1 MLDPKLKNDVA
12 LSLHGLNFDN
22 CDQSQRMAV
31 IMKIKSSQQ
40 TNGVLFAKTTRPDIK
55 EITAKKNEYLRELEQ
70 KKAAAAEQENL
81 FAERRQKWLQEK
93 RNEAE
98 LKTLYVTDRAEWTE
112 RMKAAYLAK
121 LENQKP

>member
-1 MLDPKLKNDVA
+1 
-12 LSLHGLNFDN
+12 
-22 CDQSQRMAV
+22 
-31 IMKIKSSQQ
+31 MKIKSSQH
-40 TNGVLFAKTTRPDIK
+40 TNGVLFAKNTRPDIK

-70 KKAAAAEQENL
+70 KKAEAEKQENL

>member
-1 MLDPKLKNDVA
+1 
-12 LSLHGLNFDN
+12 
-22 CDQSQRMAV
+22 MAV
-31 IMKIKSSQQ
+31 IMKIKSTQQ

-55 EITAKKNEYLRELEQ
+55 EITAKKDEYLRELEQ

-98 LKTLYVTDRAEWTE
+98 LKTLYVTDRIEWTE

-121 LENQKP
+121 RENQKP